1 MKARMKRVG
10 RLDWERTH
18 KTENYDAINN
28 VITTT
33 YLLLQL
39 YDMRTTSVL
48 SVLFRVPDGATTT

>member
-1 MKARMKRVG
+1 MKRVG